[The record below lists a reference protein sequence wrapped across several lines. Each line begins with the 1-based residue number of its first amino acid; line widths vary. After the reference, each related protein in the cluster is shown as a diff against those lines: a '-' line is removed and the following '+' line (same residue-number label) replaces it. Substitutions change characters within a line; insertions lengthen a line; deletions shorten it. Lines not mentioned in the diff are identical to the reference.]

1 MSSGNR
7 ELYNSVKWQNELIDV
22 ENAKMRDQYSTGVQ
36 RSKYL
41 LGDIEGWKYF
51 NTLLWFGYYIIIVY
65 VCYLLYNLTGVYSD
79 KKKVYIGL
87 GFILFPFLITT
98 IEIFIHYLFGI
109 VNGLITMKPYPKETT
124 APSLS
129 LLDALPPLYA

>member
-1 MSSGNR
+1 MSSSKR

-41 LGDIEGWKYF
+41 LSDINGWKYY
-51 NTLLWFGYYIIIVY
+51 NTLLWFVYYIIVIY
-65 VCYLLYNLTGVYSD
+65 ICYLLYNLNDVYTS
-79 KKKVYIGL
+79 KKKVYISL

-98 IEIFIHYLFGI
+98 VEIYIHRLITFIDS
-109 VNGLITMKPYPKETT
+109 VITMKPYPKSTT